1 MITSEEPTVSSTGR
15 YTVTQTCEILG
26 IHRNTL
32 REYTSSGR
40 IKCGFR
46 RESARKFYEI
56 LEGTIMNETFLA
68 LSMCLCIGLFWAILF
83 LFRALESRIRQELTG
98 LCGKIGE
105 TDSRL
110 LKIYLL
116 TLEEKI
122 NSLIEEER
130 YEEAQSLTLL
140 LKKELNPLNEEQDD
154 KHE

>member
-1 MITSEEPTVSSTGR
+1 
-15 YTVTQTCEILG
+15 
-26 IHRNTL
+26 
-32 REYTSSGR
+32 
-40 IKCGFR
+40 
-46 RESARKFYEI
+46 
-56 LEGTIMNETFLA
+56 MNETVLA

-83 LFRALESRIRQELTG
+83 LFRALESRIRQDLTG
-98 LCGKIGE
+98 LRGKIGE

>member
-1 MITSEEPTVSSTGR
+1 
-15 YTVTQTCEILG
+15 
-26 IHRNTL
+26 
-32 REYTSSGR
+32 
-40 IKCGFR
+40 
-46 RESARKFYEI
+46 
-56 LEGTIMNETFLA
+56 MNETFLA

-83 LFRALESRIRQELTG
+83 LFRALESRNRLR
-98 LCGKIGE
+98 GKIGE